1 MAVIKFLYNFW
12 MFIGAIS
19 VIAAFV
25 DITFIHF
32 PSIKSKIKYDHT
44 VSRTIIGTL
53 AISVL
58 FISMFVGMNFVSV
71 SDVSKMDINS
81 AVQTLSESDLEVLS
95 LPSQS
100 FDKNRNNTVIFQ
112 SIAAKEVVPKGT
124 VIYIEYSEKESIQE
138 DEPTHTENNAP
149 NNNSNDSF
157 DTSVSTISAI
167 TTTAHVETK
176 LNISN
181 KVPTEKNGL
190 SDNPA
195 YDDKSIDT
203 YNSNLSA
210 IEITS
215 SATNTS
221 PPVSKN
227 TLEESVLQTTTIAAH
242 TTTTYTSEPNKIS
255 SLMLYCDEKSQKY
268 GYMDNKCNIV
278 IPCIYSDALF
288 FSEGLAAVK
297 AENGKWGFI
306 NTEGDVVI
314 PFEYI
319 QTGDFVNGYAPVQKK
334 DKWGFID
341 SENNTVIPFIY
352 LWALDFSEGL
362 AAVRNEDGDWGFINN
377 KNETVI
383 SFSYNGALY
392 FINGLAPV
400 LKNNLYGFIDRNEKL
415 IIPYQYENVITI
427 TIDGKS
433 EYRDQDN
440 NLIEY

>member
-1 MAVIKFLYNFW
+1 MAVIIKFLYNFW
-12 MFIGAIS
+12 GLIGAIS

-25 DITFIHF
+25 DFAFIHIPPF
-32 PSIKSKIKYDHT
+32 KSKIKNDHT
-44 VSRTIIGTL
+44 VSRTIIGTS

-58 FISMFVGMNFVSV
+58 IISMIVGIGFVSV
-71 SDVSKMDINS
+71 PDVSKMDINS

-100 FDKNRNNTVIFQ
+100 FDKNRNNTVVFQ

-124 VIYIEYSEKESIQE
+124 VIYIGYSENESIQE
-138 DEPTHTENNAP
+138 DEPTHIENEAP
-149 NNNSNDSF
+149 NDNNSDSV
-157 DTSVSTISAI
+157 DTSVSTPPAI
-167 TTTAHVETK
+167 TTTTSVEIPP
-176 LNISN
+176 NISN
-181 KVPTEKNGL
+181 KAPIENNGL
-190 SDNPA
+190 SDNSL
-195 YDDKSIDT
+195 YDDESIDT
-203 YNSNLSA
+203 NNSNSSA
-210 IEITS
+210 IDITS

-221 PPVSKN
+221 PPVSEN
-227 TLEESVLQTTTIAAH
+227 TFDESVLQTTAVAAH
-242 TTTTYTSEPNKIS
+242 TTYTAEPNKIS
-255 SLMLYCDEKSQKY
+255 ELMLYCDEKSQKY
-268 GYMDNKCNIV
+268 GYIDNKCNIV
-278 IPCIYSDALF
+278 IPCIYIEAMF
-288 FSEGLAAVK
+288 FSEGLAAVRD
-297 AENGKWGFI
+297 ENGKWGFI
-306 NTEGDVVI
+306 NTEGDTVI

-319 QTGDFVNGYAPVQKK
+319 QTGNFVNGYAPVQKN

-400 LKNNLYGFIDRNEKL
+400 FKNNLYGFIDRNEEL
-415 IIPYQYENVITI
+415 IIPYQYENIMTI

-433 EYRDQDN
+433 EYHDQDN